1 MKSYTVIA
9 QAGVRGETRMRV
21 GSYVAE
27 TAVAAIQKAKQSRG
41 VEVQRTLRCLP
52 SVIQW
57 TIEEDFI

>member
-1 MKSYTVIA
+1 
-9 QAGVRGETRMRV
+9 MRV

-27 TAVAAIQKAKQSRG
+27 SAVAAIQKAKQSRG
-41 VEVQRTLRCLP
+41 AEVQRTLRCLP